1 MKKILYAF
9 PLLQLR
15 YSLQLQ
21 ATKQLVQDCGPM
33 KHVRRRIRVRAALN
47 Q

>member
-1 MKKILYAF
+1 MKKILIAL

-21 ATKQLVQDCGPM
+21 ATKQMVQDCVPI
-33 KHVRRRIRVRAALN
+33 KHIKRRIRVRAALN